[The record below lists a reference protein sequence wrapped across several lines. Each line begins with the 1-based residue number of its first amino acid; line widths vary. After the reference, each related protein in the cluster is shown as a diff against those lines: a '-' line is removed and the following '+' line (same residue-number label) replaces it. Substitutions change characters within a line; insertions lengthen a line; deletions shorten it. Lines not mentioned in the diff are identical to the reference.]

1 MTKKSKKLTSKDES
15 QLRKDLKKEFLHFC
29 QTTTIRGV
37 TRVVTARNKTL
48 QILWIASV
56 ILFFGGLFVC
66 MFILTRQYL
75 EYNVIHPPQ
84 VLRDTPSPFP
94 SLTLCNLRPLSSE
107 ANSIL
112 NKYNLKSPRQFAI
125 DVNNFAAKAYY
136 FSNDIHSYQQ
146 VTSAVSMGGYL
157 ESLPQIVVPKL
168 GHNLSHTVIHC
179 MVSYTSNISLI
190 KGSCVVEFIEVLLN
204 YNYFLLITLKSNS
217 LIYIMIDILLKFIS
231 KYSYDKFRE
240 CHHCYFKVSSFS
252 QKYNVFLDI

>member
-179 MVSYTSNISLI
+179 MV
-190 KGSCVVEFIEVLLN
+190 VEFIKVLLN

-217 LIYIMIDILLKFIS
+217 LTCKMIDILLKFIS
-231 KYSYDKFRE
+231 KYSCDKFRE
-240 CHHCYFKVSSFS
+240 CHHCYFKVSSS
-252 QKYNVFLDI
+252 S

>member
-190 KGSCVVEFIEVLLN
+190 KRSCVFLN
-204 YNYFLLITLKSNS
+204 ISAKISIILDTYLPLKY
-217 LIYIMIDILLKFIS
+217 LYYLRKL
-231 KYSYDKFRE
+231 
-240 CHHCYFKVSSFS
+240 
-252 QKYNVFLDI
+252 